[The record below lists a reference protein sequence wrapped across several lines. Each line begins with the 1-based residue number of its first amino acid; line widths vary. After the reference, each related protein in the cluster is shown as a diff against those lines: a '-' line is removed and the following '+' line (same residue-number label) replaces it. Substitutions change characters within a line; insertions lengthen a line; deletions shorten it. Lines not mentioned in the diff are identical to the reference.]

1 MARNIL
7 QQIRAA
13 VANLNPNELRQT
25 AEQPLNVGLL
35 ASSDA
40 SYDSMVRFF
49 CPDTIT
55 PGKFRECQRAL
66 HRVERPNGDLH
77 VILYDQES
85 AVRTELSPKAGA
97 FLFDPLRPELTLQEI
112 LEHRQELGL
121 PLARYF
127 IPFRRPVAEKTI
139 HAIAKENALF
149 SLATALPNI
158 VPNIISLPWA
168 VAEFGSDT
176 AFLTVNQIRMGFLLA
191 AANDRVVGYREQK
204 AEVGSIIAG
213 AVGWRS
219 LARELVGKIPLGG
232 GVIPKAAIAYAGTYV
247 VGLSLERL
255 YRMGQGYTR
264 QERQEAY
271 EEAFTRG
278 KAVAAMLLDRFRNR
292 QPV

>member
-1 MARNIL
+1 MARHIL
-7 QQIRAA
+7 QQVRAA
-13 VANLNPNELRQT
+13 VANLNPNEVRQA
-25 AEQPLNVGLL
+25 AEQPLNIGLL
-35 ASSDA
+35 ASSDPG
-40 SYDSMVRFF
+40 YESMVRFF

-55 PGKFRECQRAL
+55 PGKFSECQRAL

-77 VILYDQES
+77 LTLYDTES
-85 AVRTELSPKAGA
+85 AFRTDLSPKAGA

-127 IPFRRPVAEKTI
+127 VPFRRPVAEKTI
-139 HAIAKENALF
+139 HTIAKENALF

-219 LARELVGKIPLGG
+219 LARELAGKIPMGG

-278 KAVAAMLLDRFRNR
+278 KAVAAMLLDRFRKR